1 MPGKLLVITGASRGI
16 GKATAIYFRDQG
28 FRVINISR
36 SQPDIESIEHLG
48 CDLSDIQSIPRLNPD
63 LDAAAQGASEV
74 VLVHNAGLLLK
85 DDVATMDATSF
96 QRALNVNV
104 VAPSVLNTLLIPH
117 MRTGSSILY
126 VGSTLAE
133 KAVSNTCSY
142 VVSKHAQ
149 LGLMRATCQ
158 DLAGK
163 GVHTA
168 SICPGFTDTE
178 MLGEHV
184 GGSQDVLDALAN
196 GNAMGRLVD
205 PNELAQTLFFAA
217 HSPVLNGAVIHA
229 NLGQL
234 ES

>member
-16 GKATAIYFRDQG
+16 GRATATYFRDQG
-28 FRVINISR
+28 FDVINLSR
-36 SQPDIESIEHLG
+36 SQPDIESVKHLG
-48 CDLSDIQSIPRLNPD
+48 CDLSDIQSISRHKPD
-63 LDAAAQGASEV
+63 LDTAAQSASEV
-74 VLVHNAGLLLK
+74 VLIHNAGLLLK
-85 DDVATMDATSF
+85 DDVATMDAASF

-104 VAPSVLNTLLIPH
+104 VGASVLNTLLVPN
-117 MRTGSSILY
+117 MKAGSSILY

-133 KAVSNTCSY
+133 KAVANTCSY

-158 DLAGK
+158 DLAGR
-163 GVHTA
+163 GIHTA
-168 SICPGFTDTE
+168 CICPGFTATE

-184 GGSQDVLDALAN
+184 GGSQEILDALAN

-205 PNELAQTLFFAA
+205 PQEIAETLFFASQ
-217 HSPVLNGAVIHA
+217 SPVLNGAVVHA

-234 ES
+234 ER

>member
-1 MPGKLLVITGASRGI
+1 MANKLLVITGASRGI
-16 GKATAIYFRDQG
+16 GKATAVKFSDAGYD
-28 FRVINISR
+28 VVNISR
-36 SQPDIESIEHLG
+36 SEPGLEGVVHLA
-48 CDLSDIQSIPRLNPD
+48 CDLAD
-63 LDAAAQGASEV
+63 LDSIAAIEDRLLELGKGAGQIT
-74 VLVHNAGLLLK
+74 LIHNAGLLMK
-85 DDVATMDATSF
+85 DDVRTIASNLF

-104 VAPSVLNTLLIPH
+104 VAPSALNTLLIPL
-117 MRTGSSILY
+117 MPTGSSILY

-133 KAVSNTCSY
+133 KAVPNTCSY

-158 DLAGK
+158 DLAGT

-168 SICPGFTDTE
+168 GICPGFTATE

-184 GGSQDVLDALAN
+184 GGSQEVLDAIAQ
-196 GNAMGRLVD
+196 GNAMGRLIE
-205 PNELAQTLFFAA
+205 PEEIAATLFFA
-217 HSPVLNGAVIHA
+217 SQNPVLNGAVIHA